1 MKNRVIFSLKALS
14 PTKFI
19 ARQCIVLHSGLGL
32 TLNHALSLG
41 HGFSSIKVLPTPD
54 ERAQQRNK
62 GTAKIHTKSLVS
74 NIPIEGKRWEELCM
88 TGNEMARSDCFGG
101 GFLVCCFCYTNHASH
116 VVLSSV
122 LLELSH
128 PNSFG
133 RCGSST

>member
-88 TGNEMARSDCFGG
+88 TGNKMARSDCFGG
-101 GFLVCCFCYTNHASH
+101 WISCLPLLLYQSCVSCSTVFSPFGAVSPKQLW
-116 VVLSSV
+116 SV
-122 LLELSH
+122 
-128 PNSFG
+128 
-133 RCGSST
+133 RQ

>member
-101 GFLVCCFCYTNHASH
+101 WISCLPLLLYQSCVSCGTVFSPCGAVSPKQLW
-116 VVLSSV
+116 SV
-122 LLELSH
+122 
-128 PNSFG
+128 
-133 RCGSST
+133 RQ